1 MKRHP
6 NLSLRQ
12 PRATSMSRAT
22 GFNKPAVADAD
33 DFFSKLEAIIDK
45 HDIKDAQRIYNMDET
60 GLSTVQKKTRK
71 VLALKGK
78 RQVGAITSGERGV
91 TTTAVCCANAAGN
104 FVPPLIIFKRKRA
117 KDELRD
123 GAPPG
128 TIFAFN
134 PDSGYI
140 NKEIFNLWLQHFVET
155 VKLTPEKKVLLLMD
169 GHASHTKNLEAINY
183 ARRHGVVMFSFPLCV
198 FRCVVCATQR
208 TSCNPLMC
216 HSSSR

>member
-1 MKRHP
+1 
-6 NLSLRQ
+6 
-12 PRATSMSRAT
+12 MSRAT
-22 GFNKPAVADAD
+22 GFNKPAVD
-33 DFFSKLEAIIDK
+33 DFFNKLQAVIDK
-45 HDIKDAQRIYNMDET
+45 HNIKDAQHIYNMDET

-140 NKEIFNLWLQHFVET
+140 NKEIFNL
-155 VKLTPEKKVLLLMD
+155 
-169 GHASHTKNLEAINY
+169 
-183 ARRHGVVMFSFPLCV
+183 
-198 FRCVVCATQR
+198 
-208 TSCNPLMC
+208 
-216 HSSSR
+216 